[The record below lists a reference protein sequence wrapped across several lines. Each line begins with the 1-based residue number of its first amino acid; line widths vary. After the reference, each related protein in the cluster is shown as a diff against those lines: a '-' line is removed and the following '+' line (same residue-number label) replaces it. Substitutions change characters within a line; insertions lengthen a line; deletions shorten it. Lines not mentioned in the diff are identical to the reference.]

1 MRSHWGTPEN
11 PAVKQKSREART
23 SRADFRESTQTVNNK
38 REHNEKQPAKQGP
51 GEVIAE
57 PNKIGASTRYD
68 FESKNL
74 TAYGGLL
81 PVATMLEKL
90 GLQQLVEET
99 VTVKRVTRAMPMY
112 QFVLAMVLAIYVGFS
127 RLHHLRFLEREPM
140 LTGILK
146 VLRLPPQC
154 TFWRFL
160 ASLHLGVAGQL
171 LEVQRRMRERVWAA
185 AHVQLAAVTVDTD
198 TTVHTLFGNQ
208 MGGRKSYNPKNKGKK
223 SYQPILTFLAETREY
238 ISGELHN
245 GDRPTGAQIARHLER
260 VFAAL
265 PPTVK
270 RIEAR
275 ADSGF
280 YCGEAVEAYDNRGV
294 QFVVSARKT
303 SRLVEELKAADWKRS
318 RRTDADGECEFR
330 YQPEGWG
337 KAYRFIA
344 LRYEKKP
351 KPSAVDEPE
360 QYQLFDTP
368 EYGYRVFV
376 TNMKGPIDL
385 LTWFYDQRA
394 GAENLIKEANN
405 DAGLAAYPS
414 SRWLMNCNH
423 FQLAM
428 LAYNLNCWLMLFNR
442 EPDAKVETLQHTTL
456 ATARLRFLFLAAK
469 IWRHA
474 GRVGVSYSDHYAEQG
489 IFHRLMDRLRAITTN
504 GQRFGPVLVTALT
517 G

>member
-1 MRSHWGTPEN
+1 VINT
-11 PAVKQKSREART
+11 
-23 SRADFRESTQTVNNK
+23 
-38 REHNEKQPAKQGP
+38 REHSEKRPANQGP
-51 GEVIAE
+51 GEVIRD
-57 PNKIGASTRYD
+57 PNKIGASTPYD
-68 FESKNL
+68 FEGKNL

-90 GLQQLVEET
+90 GFQQLVEET
-99 VTVKRVTRAMPMY
+99 LTVKRTTRAMPMY
-112 QFVLAMVLAIYVGFS
+112 QFVLGMVLAVYVGFS

-160 ASLHLGVAGQL
+160 ASLHVGIARQL
-171 LEVQRRMRERVWAA
+171 LEVQRRMRERVWEA
-185 AHVQLAAVTVDTD
+185 AHVSLTAVTLDTD

-223 SYQPILTFLAETREY
+223 SYQPILTFVAETREY
-238 ISGELHN
+238 ISGELRN
-245 GDRPTGAQIARHLER
+245 GDRPSGAQIARHLES

-265 PPTVK
+265 PRQVK
-270 RIEAR
+270 TIYAR

-280 YCGEAVEAYDNRGV
+280 YCGEAVEAYQNQGV
-294 QFVVSARKT
+294 QFIVSARKT

-318 RRTDADGECEFR
+318 PRTDADGQSEFG

-344 LRYEKKP
+344 LRYQKKP
-351 KPSAVDEPE
+351 QPKQVDEPE

-368 EYGYRVFV
+368 EYSYRVFV
-376 TNMKGPIDL
+376 TDMKDPIDL
-385 LTWFYDQRA
+385 LVWFYNQRA

-405 DAGLAAYPS
+405 DAGLAAHPS
-414 SRWLMNCNH
+414 GRWMMNCNH

-442 EPDAKVETLQHTTL
+442 EEGAKVETLKHTTL

-489 IFHRLMDRLRAITTN
+489 IFRRLMDRLRAIATD
-504 GQRFGPVLVTALT
+504 GQRFGPVLATALT

>member
-1 MRSHWGTPEN
+1 MINRNKHSDKNRS
-11 PAVKQKSREART
+11 
-23 SRADFRESTQTVNNK
+23 
-38 REHNEKQPAKQGP
+38 KQGAE
-51 GEVIAE
+51 EVIAE
-57 PNKIGASTRYD
+57 PNKIGAATPYD
-68 FESKNL
+68 LEGKNL

-81 PVATMLEKL
+81 PVATMLERL
-90 GLQQLVEET
+90 GFQQLLEET
-99 VTVKRVTRAMPMY
+99 VTVKRITRAMPVY
-112 QFVLAMVLAIYVGFS
+112 QFVLAMVLAVYVGFS
-127 RLHHLRFLEREPM
+127 QLHHLRFLEREPM

-160 ASLHLGVAGQL
+160 ASLHLGVARQL
-171 LEVQRRMRERVWAA
+171 LEVQRRMRERVWQAA
-185 AHVQLAAVTVDTD
+185 GVQLAAVTLDTD

-238 ISGELHN
+238 VSGELRN
-245 GDRPTGAQIARHLER
+245 GDRPTGAQIARHLES

-265 PPTVK
+265 PPHVK
-270 RIEAR
+270 TIQAR

-280 YCGEAVEAYDNRGV
+280 YCGRAVEAYQNKGV

-303 SRLVEELKAADWKRS
+303 SRLVDELKAADWKPS
-318 RRTDADGECEFR
+318 PRTDADGQCEFA

-344 LRYEKKP
+344 LRYQKKP
-351 KPSAVDEPE
+351 APKEAGEAE

-368 EYGYRVFV
+368 EYSYRVFV
-376 TNMKGPIDL
+376 TNMQEPVDL
-385 LTWFYDQRA
+385 LVWFYNQRA

-405 DAGLAAYPS
+405 DAGLAAHPS
-414 SRWLMNCNH
+414 GRWTMNCNH

-442 EPDAKVETLQHTTL
+442 EEQAKVETLKHTTL

-489 IFHRLMDRLRAITTN
+489 IFGRLMERLRMIANDGT
-504 GQRFGPVLVTALT
+504 RFAPVLATALT

>member
-1 MRSHWGTPEN
+1 M
-11 PAVKQKSREART
+11 
-23 SRADFRESTQTVNNK
+23 
-38 REHNEKQPAKQGP
+38 
-51 GEVIAE
+51 IAE
-57 PNKIGASTRYD
+57 PNKITAATAYD
-68 FESKNL
+68 FESRNL

-90 GLQQLVEET
+90 GFQQLVEET
-99 VTVKRVTRAMPMY
+99 LTVKRITRAMPMY
-112 QFVLAMVLAIYVGFS
+112 QFVLAMVLAVYVGFS

-160 ASLHLGVAGQL
+160 AALHLGIARQL
-171 LEVQRRMRERVWAA
+171 LEVQRRMRERVWEA
-185 AHVQLAAVTVDTD
+185 AHVQLAAVTLDTD

-238 ISGELHN
+238 VSGGLRN
-245 GDRPTGAQIARHLER
+245 GDRPTGTQIASHLES

-265 PPTVK
+265 PPGVK
-270 RIEAR
+270 TIQAR

-280 YCGEAVEAYDNRGV
+280 YCREAVEAYEKRGV
-294 QFVVSARKT
+294 QFIVSARKT
-303 SRLVEELKAADWKRS
+303 SRLVDELKAADWKRS
-318 RRTDADGECEFR
+318 PRTDADGQCEFP
-330 YQPEGWG
+330 YQPEGWR
-337 KAYRFIA
+337 KAHRFIA
-344 LRYEKKP
+344 LRYQKKP
-351 KPSAVDEPE
+351 TPKEAGEQE

-368 EYGYRVFV
+368 DYSYRVFV
-376 TNMKGPIDL
+376 TNMKESVDL
-385 LTWFYDQRA
+385 LAWFYNQRA

-405 DAGLAAYPS
+405 DAGLAAHPS
-414 SRWLMNCNH
+414 GRWMMNCNH
-423 FQLAM
+423 FQIAM

-442 EPDAKVETLQHTTL
+442 EEQAKVETLKHTTL

-489 IFHRLMDRLRAITTN
+489 IFCRLMERLRTIASD
-504 GQRFGPVLVTALT
+504 GPRYAPVLAIPLT